1 MAFGE
6 SFVHISGYMMTIRNG
21 GNYSTFAFRE
31 MVEAAFQQQLCKLH
45 YLIFHSITPL
55 ASATVQA
62 PVRGRVA
69 GLGVNKQR
77 KPRRR
82 SPSGKGPRAMDN
94 KVPGVK
100 YVKRYKRCRD

>member
-21 GNYSTFAFRE
+21 GDYSMFSFRE
-31 MVEAAFQQQLCKLH
+31 MVEAAFQQLLCKLH

-55 ASATVQA
+55 TSATVQTS
-62 PVRGRVA
+62 VRGRVV
-69 GLGVNKQR
+69 GLGMNKQM

-82 SPSGKGPRAMDN
+82 SPSGKESARNGQ
-94 KVPGVK
+94 
-100 YVKRYKRCRD
+100 